1 MKRWTH
7 SSAVLVITAPL
18 LALTTAYGLAADK
31 HLAPAGYTA
40 AADFTPAAGSWFG
53 HLGFMA
59 APYDEKSTISVGG
72 FTDPTADIGLAPSYT
87 LSTEAGYFLTPNI
100 ALAISSG
107 YPPTETAKGAG
118 SISALGTLGKVTGGM
133 TDFNVQYHFAN
144 FGAFQ
149 PYVGAGPTYFAVFG
163 TQDGA
168 LTNFRVHP
176 SWGANLQIGAD
187 WMLTKNLGLFADVKK
202 VFISTTS
209 TGSLGGAPVNT
220 DVQLNPTLFSVG
232 MTLRY

>member
-1 MKRWTH
+1 MKRWNH
-7 SSAVLVITAPL
+7 FSVVLAVAAPL
-18 LALTTAYGLAADK
+18 LGLATGFALAADE
-31 HLAPAGYTA
+31 HRAPAATDLAPAA
-40 AADFTPAAGSWFG
+40 QSWFA

-59 APYDEKSTISVGG
+59 APYDEKSTITVDGV
-72 FTDPTADIGLAPSYT
+72 TDPTADIGLAPSYT

-107 YPPTETAKGAG
+107 YPPTESAEGAG
-118 SISALGTLGKVTGGM
+118 SISGLGTLGKVTGGM
-133 TDFNVQYHFAN
+133 TDFNVQYHFTN

-149 PYVGAGPTYFAVFG
+149 PYVGAGPTYFAVFD

-168 LTNFRVHP
+168 MTDFKVRP

-187 WMLTKNLGLFADVKK
+187 WMLTKNLGVFADVKK

-209 TGSLGGAPVNT
+209 TGSLGGVPVNT

-232 MTLRY
+232 LTLRY